1 MHRDTLNLS
10 NRGIDLAWTWIAGLL
25 VLAHTASLPDQL
37 AITSEGREIA
47 VVRRADYEFPLPG
60 LPIVNDIKLLE
71 LTAKMERLVYQPPT
85 NAMLDASGAIVPDKL
100 GYKLDLRVWEDE
112 FYRYM
117 TEGKSASMEAPLRAV
132 YPRVDSEL
140 LTTLKEKRIGYYT
153 TYYNSN
159 NRNRSHNIDL
169 AVKALN
175 NRYVFP
181 GESFSFNQTLGER
194 TAGKGYRRAKV
205 IVRGEVAEGIGGGI
219 CQVSSTLFN
228 AVDRAGLTIVQRY
241 SHSRNVPYVPPGRDA
256 TVSWYGPDFVF
267 NNPYDHPVLIRAFSG
282 GGQTTILIYSA
293 EEIHNRPR
301 EVPSASKKLPAEVPA
316 DRNVNQI
323 VP

>member
-1 MHRDTLNLS
+1 MAWKWIVGMLM
-10 NRGIDLAWTWIAGLL
+10 LAQ
-25 VLAHTASLPDQL
+25 TATLPDQL
-37 AITSEGREIA
+37 TVTSDGREIA
-47 VVRRADYEFPLPG
+47 VVRRLDYEFPLPG
-60 LPIVNDIKLLE
+60 LPIVNDVKLSE
-71 LTAKMERLVYQPPT
+71 LTNRVEKLANRPPT
-85 NAMLDASGAIVPDKL
+85 NAVLDASGAIVVEKV
-100 GYKLDLRVWEDE
+100 GYKLDRPAWERS

-117 TEGKSASMEAPLRAV
+117 VEGGSDSLEAPRRAV

-140 LTTLKEKRIGYYT
+140 LSSIKEKMIGYYT

-159 NRNRSHNIDL
+159 NKSRSHNIDL
-169 AVKALN
+169 AAKALN

-181 GESFSFNQTLGER
+181 GESFSFNESLGER
-194 TAGKGYRRAKV
+194 TASRGYRRAKV
-205 IVRGEVAEGIGGGI
+205 IVRGEVSEGIGGGI

-267 NNPYDHPVLIRAFSG
+267 SNPYDHPVLIRSFAG
-282 GGQTTILIYSA
+282 AGQTTVLIYSA
-293 EEIHNRPR
+293 DEIHNRPR

-316 DRNVNQI
+316 DRDVNHII